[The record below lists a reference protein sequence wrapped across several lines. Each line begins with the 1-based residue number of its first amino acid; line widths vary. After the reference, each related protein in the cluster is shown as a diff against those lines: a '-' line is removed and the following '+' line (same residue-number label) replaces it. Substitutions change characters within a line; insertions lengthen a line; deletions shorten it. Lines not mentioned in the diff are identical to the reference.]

1 MKIIML
7 TVLNSLLMVA
17 GQTFWK
23 AGMIGKN
30 INSFFDIILVMFS
43 PLIVCGLMV
52 YIIATF
58 LWLYILSK
66 AELSYVYPIQSL
78 AFPIAL
84 FVAAFLFKETITLNR
99 LIGAAMICI
108 GVLLTSLR

>member
-1 MKIIML
+1 ML
-7 TVLNSLLMVA
+7 TVLNSLLMVT

-30 INSFFDIILVMFS
+30 INNFFDILLVMFS

-78 AFPIAL
+78 AFPFAL

-99 LIGAAMICI
+99 LIGTAVICI